1 MADQMPPM
9 FPIVTDD
16 MADER
21 VAAVYSDIRETRNT
35 DFINNL
41 WRVLAN
47 DPAALETTWDEIKRV
62 MGPGELSPMIKDLIY
77 IAVSAT
83 NNCTYCVRSHTA
95 SAKAK
100 GATDEM
106 LLELQAVTALANKTN
121 RIAIGMQVPVDDAF
135 I

>member
-1 MADQMPPM
+1 MADQLPPM

-21 VAAVYSDIRETRNT
+21 VAAVYSDIRQTRNT

-62 MGPGELSPMIKDLIY
+62 MAPGELSPMIKDLIY

-95 SAKAK
+95 AAKAK
-100 GATDEM
+100 GATEEM

>member
-1 MADQMPPM
+1 MADQLPPM

-16 MADER
+16 VADER
-21 VAAVYSDIRETRNT
+21 VSAVFSDIRETRNT

-47 DPAALETTWDEIKRV
+47 DPAALETTWEEIKRV

-83 NNCTYCVRSHTA
+83 NNCTYCVRSHSA

-121 RIAIGMQVPVDDAF
+121 RIAIGMQVPVDDRF

>member
-1 MADQMPPM
+1 M

-21 VAAVYSDIRETRNT
+21 VTAVYSDIRETRNT

-77 IAVSAT
+77 IAVSTT

-121 RIAIGMQVPVDDAF
+121 RIAIGMQVPVDEAF

>member
-1 MADQMPPM
+1 MADQLPPM

-16 MADER
+16 VADER
-21 VAAVYSDIRETRNT
+21 VSAVFSDIRETRNT

-47 DPAALETTWDEIKRV
+47 DPAALEITWEEIKRV

-121 RIAIGMQVPVDDAF
+121 RIAIGMQVPVDDRF